1 MKNIDANGH
10 VRGESLFID
19 DILTKQNTLHAVV
32 LGSDV
37 APAKDVRIDISEA
50 EKYPG
55 VEKNNKDRHHNK

>member
-10 VRGESLFID
+10 VRGESLFIE

-37 APAKDVRIDISEA
+37 AHAKDVRIDISEA
-50 EKYPG
+50 EKYPR
-55 VEKNNKDRHHNK
+55 VEKKQQGQTS